1 MVNVSYVDT
10 NLASGATYIDD
21 TGAET
26 FVPALYNLGDMS
38 FILISTGL
46 VFIMIPGLG
55 FFYAGLL
62 RQKSALSMLWVS
74 MTVMSVALFEF
85 FFWGY
90 SLAFSTGANKFIGD
104 LKHFGLQGVDIMYP
118 GWDSATPIATT
129 VPALLYFIYQA
140 MFAAITP
147 VIACGAFADRA
158 RLGPV
163 LIFAFAWSTIVYNPI
178 ANWTWNVGRGWSSVL
193 GGLDFAGGTPVHIS
207 SGTAALAISIF
218 LGRRKGYGTEA
229 LAYRPHN
236 VAYVVLGT
244 ALLWFGWNGFNGG
257 SALGANLRAVQ
268 AIVVTNIAAA
278 VGGLTWMCLDWRL
291 ERKWSVVGFCSGAIS
306 GLVAITPASGYVG
319 APAAVAFGVVG
330 ATACNFATSLK
341 SLGGYDDA
349 LDIFAAHGV
358 GGMVG
363 NVLTAFF
370 ADNRVASFDG
380 SVAINGGFINHNWI
394 QLGYQL
400 ADSAAGFGYSFLVTF
415 ILLFA
420 IDRIPHCHFRSSEND
435 EAIGIDLAQVG
446 EEIQFLLL
454 PDSFLQDVEASA
466 GASMAGEKSLGEGS
480 PAHSFNGDD
489 KGAVTNTDRFG
500 EGRHAPV

>member
-1 MVNVSYVDT
+1 MVNVSYVGT
-10 NLASGATYIDD
+10 NLVSGASYIAADG
-21 TGAET
+21 TET
-26 FVPALYNLGDMS
+26 FVPAAYNNGDIS
-38 FILISTGL
+38 FILLSTAL

-74 MTVMSVALFEF
+74 MTVMSVVLFEW

-90 SLAFSTGANKFIGD
+90 SLAFSSGANAFIGD
-104 LKHFGLQGVDIMYP
+104 LRYFGLQNVDIMYA
-118 GWDSATPIATT
+118 GWDTATPIATT
-129 VPALLYFIYQA
+129 VPALLYCIYQA

-163 LIFAFAWSTIVYNPI
+163 LIFAFCWATIVYNPI
-178 ANWTWNVGRGWSSVL
+178 ANWTWNVGRGWSNVL

-218 LGRRKGYGTEA
+218 LGRRKGYGTET
-229 LAYRPHN
+229 LAYRPSN
-236 VAYVVLGT
+236 VAHVVIGT

-257 SALGANLRAVQ
+257 SAIGANLRAVQ
-268 AIVVTNIAAA
+268 AMMVTNVATA
-278 VGGLTWMCLDWRL
+278 VGGLTWMFWDWRL

-319 APAAVAFGVVG
+319 TPASVAFGVVG
-330 ATACNFATSLK
+330 ATACNFATGLK
-341 SLGGYDDA
+341 GIFGYDDA

-358 GGMVG
+358 GGVVG
-363 NVLTAFF
+363 NILTAFF

-380 SVAINGGFINHNWI
+380 SALIPGGWINHHWV

-400 ADSAAGFGYSFLVTF
+400 ADSCAGFAWSFVVTF

-420 IDRIPHCHFRSSEND
+420 IDRIPGCHFRTSEQD
-435 EAIGIDLAQVG
+435 ETVGIDLSQVG
-446 EEIQFLLL
+446 EEIQFLML
-454 PDSFLQDVEASA
+454 PDSYLNDIEASA
-466 GASMAGEKSLGEGS
+466 AHAAAKSISGDSPSQSMS
-480 PAHSFNGDD
+480 AHDV
-489 KGAVTNTDRFG
+489 KAPLPETDVLP
-500 EGRHAPV
+500 EGRHAPA

>member
-38 FILISTGL
+38 FVLLSTAL

-74 MTVMSVALFEF
+74 MTVMSVVLFEW

-104 LKHFGLQGVDIMYP
+104 LKHFGLMDVDIMFA

-129 VPALLYFIYQA
+129 VPALLYCIYQG

-163 LIFAFAWSTIVYNPI
+163 LIFAFCWSTIVYNPI
-178 ANWTWNVGRGWSSVL
+178 ANWTWNVGRGWSNIM

-229 LAYRPHN
+229 LAYRPNN
-236 VAYVVLGT
+236 VAHVVLGT

-257 SALGANLRAVQ
+257 SAIGANLRAVQ
-268 AIVVTNIAAA
+268 AIVVTNIATA
-278 VGGLTWMCLDWRL
+278 VGGLTWMFWDWRL
-291 ERKWSVVGFCSGAIS
+291 ERKWSAVGFCSGAIS

-319 APAAVAFGVVG
+319 TPAAVAFGVIG
-330 ATACNFATSLK
+330 GTACNFATSLK
-341 SLGGYDDA
+341 GLLGYDDA

-358 GGMVG
+358 GGIVG
-363 NVLTAFF
+363 NILTAFF

-380 SVAINGGFINHNWI
+380 SALIGGGWINHHWI

-400 ADSAAGFGYSFLVTF
+400 ADSAAGFGWSFVVTF

-420 IDRIPHCHFRSSEND
+420 IDRIPHCHFRSSEHD
-435 EAIGIDLAQVG
+435 EVIGIDLSQVG
-446 EEIQFLLL
+446 EEIQFLVL
-454 PDSFLQDVEASA
+454 PESYMADIEANA
-466 GASMAGEKSLGEGS
+466 ATAASKSI
-480 PAHSFNGDD
+480 NGDSVSAHD
-489 KGAVTNTDRFG
+489 VKAPIADTTVLP
-500 EGRHAPV
+500 EGQAA